1 MGVKMG
7 GGGGRVGLHV
17 PKESGISRRGN
28 QKRRGG
34 GLIHLSTLCFE
45 KKKLSLS
52 FFVFSFL
59 TCVGS

>member
-17 PKESGISRRGN
+17 PKESGISRRGT